1 MEIRINWINLAWR
14 ELSRRKTRAL
24 LSILGMGLCVT
35 LLVSIL
41 TISRAVERA
50 FQGSMSQAGADLVVQ
65 KPGPPCAWQPVKLA
79 GSLSTLETRVLAGLR
94 QDREV
99 IAASGS
105 LQLWTFPVDESG
117 KADQSRKPVVV
128 TGIDLDDLRIG
139 PVKPNKDKG
148 ACCEVFEGDLL
159 SHDTS
164 KREALV
170 TREFARI
177 NRLKVGDAVRLW
189 KRDFTVTGLI
199 DPGKLA
205 RIAGAEVYVSLPQAQ
220 ELYGHG
226 PVMDALYLK
235 LRPEADPRRIESLL
249 KEKLGADL
257 TITTSSHLLTQAVGF
272 EVLQKS
278 VTQAFGLVV
287 VLTVLLLVAKSSAAA
302 VHERTREIG
311 ILKTVGWKDGEV
323 RRLLLTEHFL
333 QGLIAGI
340 GGFLLGTAVGWI
352 YAQTAVLKLPETLN
366 KYPACAETTAPLAIA
381 DVRLAFEPDLL
392 LAGLALSVVISLAA
406 AMVAAKKASFL
417 SPSEALRKL

>member
-1 MEIRINWINLAWR
+1 MEINWINLAWR

-50 FQGSMSQAGADLVVQ
+50 FQGPMSQAGADLVVQ

-79 GSLSTLETRVLAGLR
+79 GSLSPVETRVLAGLR

-105 LQLWTFPVDESG
+105 LQLWAFPMDENG
-117 KADQSRKPVVV
+117 RPDQSRKPVVV

-159 SHDTS
+159 SRDAS

-177 NRLKVGDAVRLW
+177 HRLKVGDAVRLW
-189 KRDFTVTGLI
+189 KHDFTVAGLI

-226 PVMDALYLK
+226 LVMDTLYLK

-249 KEKLGADL
+249 KKKLGADL
-257 TITTSSHLLTQAVGF
+257 AITTSSQLLTQAAGF

-278 VTQAFGLVV
+278 VTQAFGLI
-287 VLTVLLLVAKSSAAA
+287 VLAMVLLLVAKSSAAA

-340 GGFLLGTAVGWI
+340 GGFLLGTAVSWV

-366 KYPACAETTAPLAIA
+366 KYPICADTIAPLAIA
-381 DVRLAFEPDLL
+381 KVKLAFEPDLL
-392 LAGLALSVVISLAA
+392 LLGFALSVVISLAA
-406 AMVAAKKASFL
+406 AAVAAKKSSHL
-417 SPSEALRKL
+417 SPSEALRQL

>member
-1 MEIRINWINLAWR
+1 MKINWINLAWR

-50 FQGSMSQAGADLVVQ
+50 FQGPMSQAGADLVVQ
-65 KPGPPCAWQPVKLA
+65 KHGPPCAWQPVKLA

-139 PVKPNKDKG
+139 PVKPNKGKG
-148 ACCEVFEGDLL
+148 TCCEVFEGGLL
-159 SHDTS
+159 SRDTS

-170 TREFARI
+170 TREFAQI
-177 NRLKVGDAVRLW
+177 HLLKVGDAVRLW
-189 KRDFTVTGLI
+189 RHDFTVAGLI

-220 ELYGHG
+220 ELYDHG
-226 PVMDALYLK
+226 PVMDTLYLK

-257 TITTSSHLLTQAVGF
+257 TITTSSQLLMQAAGF

-278 VTQAFGLVV
+278 VTQAFGLITLVM
-287 VLTVLLLVAKSSAAA
+287 VLLLVAKSSAAA

-311 ILKTVGWKDGEV
+311 ILKAVGWTDGEV

-340 GGFLLGTAVGWI
+340 GGFLLGTAASWV

-366 KYPACAETTAPLAIA
+366 KYPTCADTTAPLAIA

-406 AMVAAKKASFL
+406 AAVAAKKSSFL
-417 SPSEALRKL
+417 SPSEALRQL

>member
-1 MEIRINWINLAWR
+1 MEINWINLAWR

-50 FQGSMSQAGADLVVQ
+50 FQGPMSQAGADLVVQ

-79 GSLSTLETRVLAGLR
+79 GSLSPVETRVLAGLR

-105 LQLWTFPVDESG
+105 LQLWAFPMEENG
-117 KADQSRKPVVV
+117 RTDQSRKPVVV

-148 ACCEVFEGDLL
+148 TCCEVFEGGLL
-159 SHDTS
+159 SRDAS

-177 NRLKVGDAVRLW
+177 YRLKVGDAVRLW
-189 KRDFTVTGLI
+189 KHDFTVAGLI

-220 ELYGHG
+220 DLYGHG
-226 PVMDALYLK
+226 PVMDTLYLK

-249 KEKLGADL
+249 KEKLGAGL
-257 TITTSSHLLTQAVGF
+257 TITTSSHLLTQAAGF
-272 EVLQKS
+272 EMLQKS

-406 AMVAAKKASFL
+406 AMVAAKKASLL
-417 SPSEALRKL
+417 SPSEALRQL

>member
-1 MEIRINWINLAWR
+1 MQMIWTNLAWR

-24 LSILGMGLCVT
+24 LSVLGVGLCVT

-50 FQGSMSQAGADLVVQ
+50 FQGPMSQAGADLVVQ
-65 KPGPPCAWQPVKLA
+65 KPGPPCAWQPVKMA
-79 GSLSTLETRVLAGLR
+79 GSLSPMETGVLAGLR

-105 LQLWTFPVDESG
+105 LQLWAFPEDESG
-117 KADQSRKPVVV
+117 KPDQPRNPVVV

-139 PVKPNKDKG
+139 PIKPNKDKG

-164 KREALV
+164 KQEALV
-170 TREFARI
+170 TREYARI
-177 NRLKVGDAVRLW
+177 NGLQVGDSLRLW

-205 RIAGAEVYVSLPQAQ
+205 RIAGAEVYVSLPHAQ

-226 PVMDALYLK
+226 PVMDTLYIK
-235 LRPEADPRRIESLL
+235 LRPDADPQRIESIL
-249 KEKLGADL
+249 KERLGNDL

-272 EVLQKS
+272 DVLQKS
-278 VTQAFGLVV
+278 VTKAFGLIV
-287 VLTVLLLVAKSSAAA
+287 VLMVLLLVAKSSAAA

-311 ILKTVGWKDGEV
+311 ILKTVGWKDSEV
-323 RRLLLTEHFL
+323 RRLLLTEHSL

-340 GGFLLGTAVGWI
+340 GGFLLGTGLAWI
-352 YAQTAVLKLPETLN
+352 YAQTAMIKLPETLN
-366 KYPACAETTAPLAIA
+366 KYPACAGTSAPLAVVN
-381 DVRLAFEPDLL
+381 VRLAFAPDLL

-406 AMVAAKKASFL
+406 AAVAAERASSL
-417 SPSEALRKL
+417 SPSEALRQL